1 VTKILIV
8 EDEESIGQAL
18 EYQLRRD
25 GFEVSWAKD
34 GIIGLR
40 AFEASEPDLVL
51 LDLMLPGMSG
61 EDLCKRIR
69 KSSQVPIVVL
79 TAKDTEVDTVVGLE
93 LGADDYVT
101 KPFSMRE
108 LVARIR
114 AVLRRSQ
121 PSEPG
126 SAVLEGG
133 GIVLDPERFEASV
146 RGKPIRLTLKEFQ
159 VLEALMTNAGRVM
172 TREALIE
179 DVWGSDYVGDTRTLD
194 VHIKRLRAKCE
205 EDPQRP
211 KHIQTVRGLGY
222 KFVP

>member
-1 VTKILIV
+1 MTTILIV

-18 EYQLRRD
+18 EYQLRRE
-25 GFEVSWAKD
+25 GFHVSWTKD
-34 GIIGLR
+34 GASGLR
-40 AFEASEPDLVL
+40 AFEVSEPDLVL

-69 KSSQVPIVVL
+69 KTSQVPIVVL

-121 PSEPG
+121 LPEARP
-126 SAVLEGG
+126 AVLEGG

-159 VLEALMTNAGRVM
+159 LLEVLMINAGRVV

-205 EDPQRP
+205 EDPRLP